1 MCWVQGIYLDRH
13 RVLNSETDA
22 PCCFQSEI
30 EETKPAGIV
39 AAPVVDTC
47 GIGLTLPVP
56 RTEEPTVL
64 DTSAEGHRVASRS
77 VGIDKTQR
85 AQKHNQYD
93 DAQCLWELDVE
104 GAVIFR
110 TSASFQ
116 IDAVRVKARDPNK
129 GSGDD
134 VWSLDLDC
142 QRLYHPEKVA
152 ESTVASVA
160 TPIGRVR
167 LGAAACVPAP
177 REHVAK
183 ISTGVLELRSYASA
197 RYGDSFVCGQLPRT

>member
-64 DTSAEGHRVASRS
+64 DTSAQRAAVGSASPPAPSPRFEEQLQGPGAPAPGLKMPQSRLRRPIVIRPGESGYEDFKRS
-77 VGIDKTQR
+77 VQAKFNHYDEDKQ
-85 AQKHNQYD
+85 
-93 DAQCLWELDVE
+93 
-104 GAVIFR
+104 
-110 TSASFQ
+110 
-116 IDAVRVKARDPNK
+116 
-129 GSGDD
+129 
-134 VWSLDLDC
+134 
-142 QRLYHPEKVA
+142 
-152 ESTVASVA
+152 
-160 TPIGRVR
+160 
-167 LGAAACVPAP
+167 
-177 REHVAK
+177 
-183 ISTGVLELRSYASA
+183 GVL
-197 RYGDSFVCGQLPRT
+197 GDREAVHLAVDMYTTLHPTKHLSF